1 MKKAILGG
9 LLGGLVL
16 FVWGSI
22 SHMALPLGQVG
33 VRVMP
38 PSLEPAVLASMKSAM
53 SERALYIFPGMDM
66 SHSPSEAEQKAWQ
79 EKYTAGPAGIVVLD
93 PRPTGSFPRWFAT
106 ELVANML
113 AALTAA
119 IVILHVPAT
128 VGFGKRALL
137 VALLGLLE
145 TFDIDVS
152 QWNWYAFPTA
162 YMLAQA
168 VDHTVGWF
176 LAGLVLA
183 RVCRR

>member
-1 MKKAILGG
+1 MKKAI
-9 LLGGLVL
+9 LGGLVL

-22 SHMALPLGQVG
+22 SHMALPLGHVG
-33 VRVMP
+33 IRVMP
-38 PSLEPAVLASMKSAM
+38 PSLEPAALAALNGAM
-53 SERALYIFPGMDM
+53 NERAIYIFPGIDM
-66 SHSPSEAEQKAWQ
+66 THSPTQEEQQAWQ
-79 EKYTAGPAGIVVLD
+79 ARYAAGPAGIVAFN
-93 PRPTGSFPRWFAT
+93 PRPTGSYPTWLAT

-113 AALTAA
+113 AALMAA
-119 IVILHVPAT
+119 IVILHVPAA

-176 LAGLVLA
+176 LAGLALA